1 MERKR
6 ERESERAKQS
16 AALLHS
22 GLVCCHELWIAAA
35 AIPEYHSSP
44 ESELGSV
51 AAGERRGV
59 SSQRAQ
65 KEGAGKIN
73 NELASL
79 SLCKVMT
86 AAILGIEFFCEVI

>member
-44 ESELGSV
+44 ESELGG
-51 AAGERRGV
+51 GEWRGEWG
-59 SSQRAQ
+59 R
-65 KEGAGKIN
+65 GAGKIN
-73 NELASL
+73 NEPAASAR
-79 SLCKVMT
+79 S
-86 AAILGIEFFCEVI
+86 